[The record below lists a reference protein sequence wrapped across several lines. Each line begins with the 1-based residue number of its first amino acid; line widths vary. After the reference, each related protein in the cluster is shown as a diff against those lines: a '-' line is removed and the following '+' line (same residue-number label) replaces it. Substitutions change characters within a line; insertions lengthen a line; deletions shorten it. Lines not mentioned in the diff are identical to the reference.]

1 MEENKIEY
9 TKDDLNDE
17 YSNDDLLNIQS
28 WGVDLS
34 IQDLLFQYKQNDI
47 LKPELQRNY
56 VWEKK
61 EASRFIESLLLGLPV
76 PSIFLANMP
85 DGTRLIVDGYQR
97 IMTLYHYIIVGRWKE
112 THEVFNLFN
121 STLINEKWRN
131 KTYEE
136 LEPADQR
143 R

>member
-1 MEENKIEY
+1 MEANKIEY

-17 YSNDDLLNIQS
+17 YSNDDLWNIQS

-34 IQDLLFQYKQNDI
+34 VQDLLFQYKQEDI

-85 DGTRLIVDGYQR
+85 DERRLIVDGYQR
-97 IMTLYHYIIVGRWKE
+97 IMTLYH
-112 THEVFNLFN
+112 
-121 STLINEKWRN
+121 
-131 KTYEE
+131 
-136 LEPADQR
+136 
-143 R
+143 

>member
-61 EASRFIESLLLGLPV
+61 RLADSLNLY
-76 PSIFLANMP
+76 FL
-85 DGTRLIVDGYQR
+85 DFLYQV
-97 IMTLYHYIIVGRWKE
+97 Y
-112 THEVFNLFN
+112 
-121 STLINEKWRN
+121 S
-131 KTYEE
+131 
-136 LEPADQR
+136 
-143 R
+143 